1 MKKQSLFTG
10 AISIL
15 SLIILV
21 ILILVSRQE
30 TFSFYPSHNLSKKEN
45 SPLMTR
51 GLNFMPSQQVNA
63 QEDFLVFPL
72 NDEDMSLLFN
82 TSKVM
87 YINADSLFLRSGPST
102 SFDIVETLF
111 MHDEVKVGAT
121 ITHTQFD
128 YGEDPVEWVAVN
140 VGEMYGFVNPN
151 YLSESTDIL
160 DGHDTSLEDETEEVV
175 QNVTDKSETSQSQS
189 NSNSSNTTSSNS
201 SNSSNSTNSNNT
213 NKPSNNTTTTKP
225 APEKNETP
233 TNDSTNEEQVT
244 PPSKPKITTKNRTE
258 TEIIPHKVIELK
270 KPDLEEGQVKVF
282 TPGEDGIRTITYK
295 DTFED
300 GKRIKT
306 EKTGTKVTKQ
316 PTDEVRHIG
325 TKPVDEEASDNSS
338 E

>member
-51 GLNFMPSQQVNA
+51 GLNFMPSQQANA
-63 QEDFLVFPL
+63 QENFLDFPL

-111 MHDEVKVGAT
+111 MHDEVKVGAK

-175 QNVTDKSETSQSQS
+175 QNVTDKSETSQS
-189 NSNSSNTTSSNS
+189 NSNSSNTT
-201 SNSSNSTNSNNT
+201 SSNSTNSNNT

-225 APEKNETP
+225 APEKDETT

-244 PPSKPKITTKNRTE
+244 TPSKPKITTKNRTE

-316 PTDEVRHIG
+316 PIDEVRYIG
-325 TKPVDEEASDNSS
+325 TKPVDEATSDNSS